1 MARKKKAKESKVE
14 DYRHEDAK
22 RKNII
27 KADLVDCMIALPGQ
41 LFYTTQIPVCLWFI
55 ARNKKNGKF
64 RDRSGHTLF
73 IDASKMGILIDRIHQ
88 DLSDEEIDRIAG
100 TYHARRGEK
109 GTSKYEDIPGFC
121 KSIETEE
128 IKDHGYVLTPGCCYV
143 DAEEIKDDGIPFEE
157 KMAELSATLYQQ
169 FDKANQLEAT
179 IKKNLE
185 ALGHRV

>member
-1 MARKKKAKESKVE
+1 
-14 DYRHEDAK
+14 
-22 RKNII
+22 
-27 KADLVDCMIALPGQ
+27 MIALPGQ

-73 IDASKMGILIDRIHQ
+73 IDVSKMGML
-88 DLSDEEIDRIAG
+88 IDRIAG
-100 TYHARRGEK
+100 TYHAWRGEK

-128 IKDHGYVLTPGCCYV
+128 IKDRGYVLTPGRYV
-143 DAEEIKDDGIPFEE
+143 GAEEIKDDGIPFEE

-185 ALGHRV
+185 ALGHRG

>member
-1 MARKKKAKESKVE
+1 
-14 DYRHEDAK
+14 
-22 RKNII
+22 
-27 KADLVDCMIALPGQ
+27 MIALPGQ

-55 ARNKKNGKF
+55 AHNKKNGKF
-64 RDRSGHTLF
+64 RDRSDHTLF
-73 IDASKMGILIDRIHQ
+73 VDARKMGILSDRIHR

-100 TYHARRGEK
+100 TYHAWQGLPVRSTQTGEK
-109 GTSKYEDIPGFC
+109 NTSKYEDIPGFC

-128 IKDHGYVLTPGCCYV
+128 IKDHDYVLTPSRYV
-143 DAEEIKDDGIPFEE
+143 GAEEIKDDRIPFEE

-185 ALGHRV
+185 ALGYGG

>member
-1 MARKKKAKESKVE
+1 MDGYLFDTNAVSVLWNIRHPEHDTVKAFFTSVS
-14 DYRHEDAK
+14 
-22 RKNII
+22 
-27 KADLVDCMIALPGQ
+27 Q
-41 LFYTTQIPVCLWFI
+41 SPVCLWFI

-73 IDASKMGILIDRIHQ
+73 IDASKMGILIDRIHR

-100 TYHARRGEK
+100 TYHAWRGEK

-128 IKDHGYVLTPGCCYV
+128 IKDHGYVLTPGRYV
-143 DAEEIKDDGIPFEE
+143 GAEEIKDDGIPFEE

-185 ALGHRV
+185 ALGYGGVK